1 MLSVT
6 LTVHPDPELDQDA
19 EERLVRGLRAEL
31 LELDVESVTFRTEA
45 APAGAKSSDAV
56 TLGAILVALSASG
69 GVLTTLVEV
78 LRDWLD
84 RRAGRHK
91 ISVTIDGDPI
101 VLEHATTEQQRAL
114 VEAYIA
120 RHSRSPEE

>member
-1 MLSVT
+1 MLNVMVT
-6 LTVHPDPELDQDA
+6 VYPDPELDQDA

-31 LELDVESVTFRTEA
+31 LELDVESVTFQTVA
-45 APAGAKSSDAV
+45 APDGAKSSDAI

-78 LRDWLD
+78 LRDWLG

-114 VEAYIA
+114 VEAYIE
-120 RHSRSPEE
+120 RHSRSLEG